1 MIFKNK
7 TAFTIN
13 RYTNHK
19 TNTKSYNILTD
30 NFIFEATFK
39 LTSKK
44 LKSKE
49 YCVLAREG
57 YNMGIFI
64 QEFDG
69 ENYVKWVWWETN
81 EKNEEIYNDIFVHTK
96 LNLST
101 FNTVK
106 VIKKDNQFIMYV
118 NNELYETRTLIHKLY
133 DYKDKYIFIGA
144 ANPFCKNN
152 NQCWFYGNIK
162 DVKIYHSSDEII
174 DNLYLWFDFEKTSNF
189 KTFDKS
195 GNGNHGEKYETM
207 EEKRRQSEEFNK
219 LGRPAK
225 IK

>member
-1 MIFKNK
+1 
-7 TAFTIN
+7 
-13 RYTNHK
+13 
-19 TNTKSYNILTD
+19 
-30 NFIFEATFK
+30 
-39 LTSKK
+39 
-44 LKSKE
+44 
-49 YCVLAREG
+49 
-57 YNMGIFI
+57 MGIFI

-69 ENYVKWVWWETN
+69 ENYIKWVWWETN